1 MNSDRLRDSR
11 PTRDILT
18 QQGLELTDRLL
29 LAGLTGGAGG
39 LGRADHL
46 QPLLL
51 CLGVQGWSEAG
62 REAGQDRLETA
73 GLDTGVQTR
82 LSEKI
87 PVKREES
94 ETS

>member
-1 MNSDRLRDSR
+1 M
-11 PTRDILT
+11 
-18 QQGLELTDRLL
+18 TDRLL
-29 LAGLTGGAGG
+29 LAGLTGGAGR
-39 LGRADHL
+39 LRRADHL

-51 CLGVQGWSEAG
+51 GLEVEGWSEAG

-73 GLDTGVQTR
+73 RLGTGVQTR

-87 PVKREES
+87 PVKREAS